1 MIVGIPKEI
10 MHDEARV
17 AAIPDTVKKMVAA
30 GMTVLFEKGAGEGSH
45 YHDKDYLAAGATILE
60 DCEEIFAKS
69 DVILKVK
76 DVLFR
81 RGNLAAGTC
90 TSLWSGDDP
99 AILCNLPDLFWCNN
113 VLIQTG
119 YSSTG
124 NEIKIELLQ
133 K

>member
-1 MIVGIPKEI
+1 MQSLTVWVYRAQASLPDTQGTVHSLFDPT
-10 MHDEARV
+10 
-17 AAIPDTVKKMVAA
+17 AIP
-30 GMTVLFEKGAGEGSH
+30 S
-45 YHDKDYLAAGATILE
+45 
-60 DCEEIFAKS
+60 FADGFADS
-69 DVILKVK
+69 RGT
-76 DVLFR
+76 VLFR

-90 TSLWSGDDP
+90 ASLWFGDDP

>member
-1 MIVGIPKEI
+1 MQAGFPDSQGTVHSLFDPT
-10 MHDEARV
+10 
-17 AAIPDTVKKMVAA
+17 AIP
-30 GMTVLFEKGAGEGSH
+30 S
-45 YHDKDYLAAGATILE
+45 
-60 DCEEIFAKS
+60 FA
-69 DVILKVK
+69 DGFT
-76 DVLFR
+76 DHRGTVLFR